1 MKTLVQWNPIKELDE
16 FQNRL
21 GSFFNKQDSEWLGA
35 AWSPLVDVIEEDKEY
50 LIKAE
55 IPEVDR
61 DHVKVTVNNG
71 TLTISGERKLEKE
84 DQTKKYH
91 RVERSYGSFV
101 RSFTLPDQVEARKVT
116 ADFKNGLLT
125 VRLPKAEKALPREV
139 EVKIS

>member
-101 RSFTLPDQVEARKVT
+101 RSFTLPDQVEAGKVA

>member
-21 GSFFNKQDSEWLGA
+21 SSFFNKQDSEWLGA
-35 AWSPLVDVIEEDKEY
+35 AWSPLVDVLEEDKEY

-61 DHVKVTVNNG
+61 DNVKVTVNNG

-101 RSFTLPDQVEARKVT
+101 RSFALPEQVEAEKVT